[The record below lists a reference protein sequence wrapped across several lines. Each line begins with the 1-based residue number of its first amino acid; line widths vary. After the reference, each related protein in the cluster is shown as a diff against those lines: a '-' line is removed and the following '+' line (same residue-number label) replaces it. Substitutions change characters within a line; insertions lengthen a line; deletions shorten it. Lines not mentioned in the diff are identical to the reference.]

1 MGHFAAF
8 LGVAAVVIVMPGPD
22 TALTVRNAL
31 LGGRRGGIAT
41 AAGVSTG
48 QAVWAVLSAVG
59 IAALLRASEPAFLA
73 VRVAG
78 ACYLVYLG
86 AHAIVEAVRG
96 RGVQPAVP
104 EPDARRGAAARSY
117 RQGLLSNLG
126 NPKMAIF
133 FLSLL
138 PQFTS
143 GGSTTATTLVLGFT
157 FCAMTFAWLSGYAVA
172 VAHARSIVGRSR
184 VRRALG
190 AVTGAV
196 MVSLGLRLLAEQR

>member
-8 LGVAAVVIVMPGPD
+8 LAVAAVVIVMPGPD

-31 LGGRRGGIAT
+31 LAGRGGGIAT
-41 AAGVSTG
+41 AAGVATG

-86 AHAIVEAVRG
+86 VHAVVEAARDRG
-96 RGVQPAVP
+96 ARPGAPK
-104 EPDARRGAAARSY
+104 PDARRSAAARSY

-143 GGSTTATTLVLGFT
+143 GGSTTAATLALGFT
-157 FCAMTFAWLSGYAVA
+157 FCAMTFTWLSGYAVA
-172 VAHARSIVGRSR
+172 VARAGSIVRRSR
-184 VRRALG
+184 LRRALG